1 MRRCFSG
8 YLVAN
13 VSRQRRWHHYALKSR
28 ETITQWQRDIQEELR
43 RHPHLK
49 IRRERCIV
57 RVVVSMITQR
67 GSGSSVVRF
76 DKFHLGTPSDTVGTY
91 RTVCTHSGRSTA
103 VVSELARLLLPGQRC
118 CWEAP
123 TSAANLPLPYSQG
136 LRTRHTPQYA
146 LDLTQ
151 YSLLTTKPQ
160 FILLPCSVV

>member
-1 MRRCFSG
+1 MWRCFSG
-8 YLVAN
+8 CLVPN

-28 ETITQWQRDIQEELR
+28 KTNSQWQRDIQEQMR
-43 RHPHLK
+43 RLPRLK
-49 IRRERCIV
+49 IRRERCTV
-57 RVVVSMITQR
+57 RAVVSMFTQR
-67 GSGSSVVRF
+67 GRGSSVVRC
-76 DKFHLGTPSDTVGTY
+76 DKFHLGTPSDMVGTY

-123 TSAANLPLPYSQG
+123 TFAANLPLRYSPG

-160 FILLPCSVV
+160 FILLPCSAV